1 MPGPS
6 RRFTDQFAWLLA
18 TVARDPGTTSRFSTE
33 DVLRALAVAA
43 ANLAPSTSATDT
55 EGVAEARR
63 WLEAMHAGATDATRA
78 ESTTFIA
85 VLEHLLRL
93 PTGYFLDEQLRHSTD
108 QRIEFASVAAARG
121 VRISGPCRGFSP
133 EIHPIDVLRRNS
145 ELLGIVLRP
154 GTVRGG
160 SDESGTGSRSPI

>member
-6 RRFTDQFAWLLA
+6 RSFTDQFAWLLA
-18 TVARDPGTTSRFSTE
+18 TVARDPGTTSRFSAE
-33 DVLRALAVAA
+33 DVLHALAAA
-43 ANLAPSTSATDT
+43 TPDHAPSASTADT
-55 EGVAEARR
+55 ERGAVARR
-63 WLEAMHAGATDATRA
+63 WLEAMHAGATDATRP
-78 ESTTFIA
+78 ESAPFIA

-133 EIHPIDVLRRNS
+133 EIHPIDVLRHNS
-145 ELLGIVLRP
+145 ELLGIVIRP

-160 SDESGTGSRSPI
+160 SDESGTVGRSPV